1 MKVSRKAALSLFG
14 ALGFKTAKRWDAKKM
29 ESKIAQLPEL
39 VAGTKLTGNMK
50 IGVKKILAELKKG
63 NKVEVIAKE
72 DTKIDKQAK
81 KEVEAAAKRAKVK
94 KEEKRNKDKKDKKKK
109 AKIVSGGKKK
119 EAKKTS
125 KKDNKKTVPKKEK
138 KEKAPRKTIDG
149 ETVALLKKKPVT
161 IEQIIAHISKEFPE
175 HAESLLRTMPGRLGK
190 YLEEKYSVK
199 IIQDKKE
206 RFFIKFTLF

>member
-39 VAGTKLTGNMK
+39 VAGAKLTGNMK

-81 KEVEAAAKRAKVK
+81 KEVEAAAKRAKIK
-94 KEEKRNKDKKDKKKK
+94 KEEKRNKDKKDKKKE
-109 AKIVSGGKKK
+109 AKITSGGKKK
-119 EAKKTS
+119 ETKKTS
-125 KKDNKKTVPKKEK
+125 KKEKRKTAPKKEK
-138 KEKAPRKTIDG
+138 KNVDKNVDKFGSRKGSNTAKINKVLSKKSKGMATLVEEAGLKGTFYNHLNKLVEKG
-149 ETVALLKKKPVT
+149 VVT
-161 IEQIIAHISKEFPE
+161 KS
-175 HAESLLRTMPGRLGK
+175 
-190 YLEEKYSVK
+190 
-199 IIQDKKE
+199 DKGYK
-206 RFFIKFTLF
+206 LA